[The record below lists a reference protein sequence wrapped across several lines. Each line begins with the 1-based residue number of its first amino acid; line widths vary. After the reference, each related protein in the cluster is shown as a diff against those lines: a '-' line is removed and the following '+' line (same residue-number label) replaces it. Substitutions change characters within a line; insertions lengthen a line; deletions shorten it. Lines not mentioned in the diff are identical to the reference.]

1 MESTNLI
8 DKKLPVIT
16 SSMTL
21 SFYQQGEGEL
31 AKMRVDLGEVN
42 ELIHCLLTCYR

>member
-16 SSMTL
+16 SSMSL
-21 SFYQQGEGEL
+21 SFYHQEEGEL
-31 AKMRVDLGEVN
+31 AKMLVDLGEVN
-42 ELIHCLLTCYR
+42 ELT